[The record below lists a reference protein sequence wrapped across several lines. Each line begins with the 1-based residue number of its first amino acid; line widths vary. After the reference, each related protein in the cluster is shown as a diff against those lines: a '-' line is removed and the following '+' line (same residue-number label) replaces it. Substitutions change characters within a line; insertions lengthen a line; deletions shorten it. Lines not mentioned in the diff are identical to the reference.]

1 MTRRG
6 SAVLLLFVSILVSA
20 CRQTDGTPPTP
31 SGETSQRLVD
41 LGRDLEH
48 VAAGDA
54 QAPQE
59 FTDDLLVYV
68 HEPTGTEPARKM
80 AATITRVLKTRTLNA
95 ETSNRLAMLLWTS
108 VAARDFSERQIDAL
122 SDDVRG
128 LLIAIGVSQQ
138 DANAAAGS
146 VGTVQRALT
155 RRARRWYERY

>member
-1 MTRRG
+1 MFAP
-6 SAVLLLFVSILVSA
+6 S

-31 SGETSQRLVD
+31 SGETPQRLVD
-41 LGRDLEH
+41 LGRDLEN

-59 FTDDLLVYV
+59 LTDDLLVYV
-68 HEPTGTEPARKM
+68 EEPAGAEQARKM
-80 AATITRVLKTRTLNA
+80 AATISVTLKQRTLNA
-95 ETSNRLAMLLWTS
+95 ETSKQLATLLWTS

-122 SDDVRG
+122 SNDVRG
-128 LLIAIGVSQQ
+128 LLISIGVSQQ

-146 VGTVQRALT
+146 VGTVQKTLT